1 MSPIA
6 LRSLVEAA
14 RRAVRR
20 DAVLAVAAVVAGM
33 APLALLAAWLLG
45 GLQAWNEPGPLP
57 LIVVSA
63 AAIAA
68 VALGL
73 AAVRLWVRGIDEST
87 VAARAEESVGLP
99 SGTLRGVLE
108 LGRSIPAGTSEALFR
123 RAESEVARTFVGRSS
138 RDMSGEMGRTARRRL
153 ATAAAGLAGLCVG
166 VAALALAS
174 PRRTQASW
182 APLLHPVANLT
193 PPPLPA
199 LEVTP
204 GNAAVSRG
212 ADLQVHIRAPGR
224 EMVTLI
230 WRAEGAVVQR
240 ETVTVLSDTAG
251 ARVPRIDASTVYW
264 VEAPD
269 GAKSATF
276 SIAPIDPLLVSEL
289 VVEVVFPSYLERT
302 PERFDTEVPALQLP
316 EGTRLV
322 VRGRATRPLGGAAL
336 VPVAADGGVD
346 MEVDGEHF
354 SLQWTPAASGMY
366 DWRLRDSEGESLA
379 AAPAP
384 LDITIM
390 ADEPPEVV
398 LTYPETDTILSPDMV
413 QLIAADARDDHGLA
427 AARIVSW
434 RVSAAGRSDPTRED
448 AIELEEAGD
457 RSLLRSVLDARER
470 GLLPGDT
477 LKVMVKVTDASPRR
491 QSGDSRVLSLYLPG
505 AVEMRERVGREA
517 EDLVRDAQEMARS
530 ARQVEQA
537 ARDLQRRTAAE
548 NARQTGSS
556 QRGGSAGSRGS
567 LDFEHAEQGRQV
579 MEQQEELLQQMQ
591 EMRER
596 LEAFERSAERAGM
609 QDAGLRKEMEELR
622 ELYDKLMTPE
632 MRQRMDE
639 LKQSLENM
647 DPKALEKA
655 LENLTQQQDEIREQ
669 LEKSLDTLRR
679 AAAEQQMNSLAQEAR
694 ELSAQQEALAQSMRE
709 TPPSTEQAANQERL
723 AEQAKQLESAL
734 NELKN
739 QLERQGEQQAGQQTS
754 KAGDETGKAAE
765 EMERAAGEARERK
778 GTDAA
783 ERGQQAAQQL
793 ENAASTLDGARQ
805 AMADAWKKELQESVQ
820 QAMNEALSL
829 AQRQQDLLD
838 RMQQGE
844 TQPQPQPNQQQG
856 QQQSGQQ
863 KAGQQQGQQQGGQ
876 QQQSGGQQAGQQQGQ
891 QGQQQGGQ
899 QAGGQQQGAQAG
911 AGAGGAMQSEQ
922 QALQQGLEQLGR
934 NLAEAGDRSTLLDR
948 NVGAA
953 LGRANL
959 SMQQTL
965 QAMQQQASRAPADQ
979 ASQTV
984 DALNR
989 LAMALLQ
996 RSEEIEKSE
1005 SGSPLEQVLEQLAE
1019 VAKQQG
1025 SLNGQSSALMPMN
1038 LAPGAMSQQTGQM
1051 AQEQR
1056 EIASKL
1062 EGMSEQTGKRDDML
1076 GQLDA
1081 LAQEAEQIARAL
1093 DGGRLPPEVLAR
1105 QERLF
1110 HRLLD
1115 AGRTLEKEEYSEERV
1130 GERPG
1135 SVQVSRAPSLDPTL
1149 LISSD
1154 RFRVPTPEELRALPP
1169 AYRRL
1174 VLDYIA
1180 RLNRMPQTP
1189 ETNRDPR

>member
-1 MSPIA
+1 
-6 LRSLVEAA
+6 
-14 RRAVRR
+14 
-20 DAVLAVAAVVAGM
+20 
-33 APLALLAAWLLG
+33 
-45 GLQAWNEPGPLP
+45 
-57 LIVVSA
+57 
-63 AAIAA
+63 
-68 VALGL
+68 
-73 AAVRLWVRGIDEST
+73 
-87 VAARAEESVGLP
+87 
-99 SGTLRGVLE
+99 
-108 LGRSIPAGTSEALFR
+108 
-123 RAESEVARTFVGRSS
+123 
-138 RDMSGEMGRTARRRL
+138 
-153 ATAAAGLAGLCVG
+153 
-166 VAALALAS
+166 
-174 PRRTQASW
+174 
-182 APLLHPVANLT
+182 
-193 PPPLPA
+193 
-199 LEVTP
+199 
-204 GNAAVSRG
+204 
-212 ADLQVHIRAPGR
+212 
-224 EMVTLI
+224 MVTLV
-230 WRAEGAVVQR
+230 WRAEGSVVQR
-240 ETVTVLSDTAG
+240 ETVPIMADTAG
-251 ARVPRIDASTVYW
+251 ASVPRIDASTLYW

-289 VVEVVFPSYLERT
+289 VVEVAFPTYLERT

-322 VRGRATRPLGGAAL
+322 VRGRATRPLGAAAL
-336 VPVAADGGVD
+336 VTAAPDDGVD
-346 MEVDGEHF
+346 LEIDGEHF
-354 SLQWTPAASGMY
+354 SLQWTPAVSGTY

-398 LTYPETDTILSPDMV
+398 LTYPENDTILAPDMV

-427 AARIVSW
+427 VARIVSW

-491 QSGDSRVLSLYLPG
+491 QAGESRVLSLYLPG
-505 AVEMRERVGREA
+505 AVEMRERVGEEA
-517 EDLVRDAQEMARS
+517 EDIVRDAQEMARS

-548 NARQTGSS
+548 NARQAGSS
-556 QRGGSAGSRGS
+556 QSGGSAGSRGS

-579 MEQQEELLQQMQ
+579 MAQQEELLQQMQ

-596 LEAFERSAERAGM
+596 LDAFERSAERAGM

-655 LENLTQQQDEIREQ
+655 LENLTQQQDEIRKQ

-694 ELSAQQEALAQSMRE
+694 ELSAQQEALAQSMSE
-709 TPPSTEQAANQERL
+709 TPPSTEQASNQQRL
-723 AEQAKQLESAL
+723 AEQAQQLEAAL

-739 QLERQGEQQAGQQTS
+739 QLERQGEKQAGEQTS
-754 KAGDETGKAAE
+754 KAGDETGKAAQ
-765 EMERAAGEARERK
+765 EMQQAAGEARERK
-778 GTDAA
+778 GADAA

-844 TQPQPQPNQQQG
+844 TQQQPNQQQG
-856 QQQSGQQ
+856 QQQQGQQ
-863 KAGQQQGQQQGGQ
+863 QQGQQQAGQQQGQQQAGQQQAGQQQAGQQQAGQQQGGQQQKGQQQGGQQGQQQGGQ
-876 QQQSGGQQAGQQQGQ
+876 QQGGQ

-899 QAGGQQQGAQAG
+899 QAGGQQQAGGA
-911 AGAGGAMQSEQ
+911 AGGAMQSEQ

-934 NLAEAGDRSTLLDR
+934 NLSEAGDRSTLLDR

-1025 SLNGQSSALMPMN
+1025 SLNGQSNALMPMN
-1038 LAPGAMSQQTGQM
+1038 LAPGAMAQQTGQM
-1051 AQEQR
+1051 AQQQR

-1062 EGMSEQTGKRDDML
+1062 EGMSEQTGKREDML

-1081 LAQEAEQIARAL
+1081 LAQEAEQIARTL

-1135 SVQVSRAPSLDPTL
+1135 NVAVSRAPALDPKL
-1149 LISSD
+1149 LISAD

-1180 RLNRMPQTP
+1180 RLNRMPQIP
-1189 ETNRDPR
+1189 ETNRDRR